1 MKTISFFSYKGGAG
15 RSTLAYNVIP
25 ILANEFFKPTS
36 ERPMIVVDTDV
47 DSCGMSYLVKVDKKD
62 IKADN
67 CVQYLLGTGCDNSV
81 YSSIKKHPFLSKLIP
96 VGKAYGYYD
105 NDAILLMPA
114 KDGMAI
120 AGNDNYGDK
129 NNPFSQKLENFL
141 EACRGFDI
149 PAVIFDSAVGN
160 NATANISNE
169 ASDVIVCCMRPTT
182 QFTEGTLRFWMGVE
196 NMNDGE
202 IGKNFSPKDIILVPN
217 AIPRGESVINGVKY
231 PDMAYSKIRNN
242 FVQRFDTDDVFH
254 TYHFDML
261 DKQEFGIPV
270 VDRFMWCEDVLYTQ
284 AEINPDEQVALDRY
298 KKLAGIIY
306 DI

>member
-15 RSTLAYNVIP
+15 RSTLAFNVIP
-25 ILANEFFKPTS
+25 ILANEYFKPTS
-36 ERPMIVVDTDV
+36 LHPMIVVDTDV

-62 IKADN
+62 ITEEN
-67 CVQYLLGTGCDNSV
+67 CVQYLLATGCDNRR
-81 YSSIKKHPFLSKLIP
+81 YSSVKEHPFLSKLIP
-96 VGKAYGYYD
+96 VGNAYGYAE
-105 NDAILLMPA
+105 NDAILLLPA
-114 KDGMAI
+114 KDGKKI
-120 AGNDNYGDK
+120 DGNENYSDK
-129 NNPFSQKLENFL
+129 NNPFSSKLNNFL
-141 EACRGFDI
+141 TACEELDI

-202 IGKNFSPKDIILVPN
+202 VGKTFSPKDIVLVPN
-217 AIPRGESVINGVKY
+217 VIPRGESVINGVKY
-231 PDMAYSKIRNN
+231 PDMAYTKIRNN

-270 VDRFMWCEDVLYTQ
+270 VDRFMWCEDILYTQ
-284 AEINPDEQVALDRY
+284 ESLNDDEKVVLDRY
-298 KKLAGIIY
+298 KKLAGVIY